1 MEIIVFE
8 KAAYW
13 RMQRELMQMFQN
25 AIKEATKQP
34 DDWIGLDE
42 AMTLL
47 MVKSKTTMQRLR
59 DNDEIKFTKP
69 SPRIILYSKQSLLAY
84 LKRHIPKY

>member
-1 MEIIVFE
+1 
-8 KAAYW
+8 
-13 RMQRELMQMFQN
+13 MQMFQN

-84 LKRHIPKY
+84 LKRNIPKY